1 MSRIREFFVTNAL
14 LIVAIWAGL
23 MTVGFAVQTVRI
35 NGFQIDPPF
44 LEPIGPKGLLAENAE
59 LAAANAKL
67 LAERAAAVANGK
79 RIGAANT
86 AATEKANTNEKR
98 YAETDRADA
107 ERFIAANRVRRC
119 PAARADSPSTRDGPE
134 RAEAG
139 SDLPVLD
146 DRLPEG
152 IVGVPESDIRVCT
165 ENTRRLILG
174 REWSLAIEA
183 NHAPVAETVE
193 P

>member
-1 MSRIREFFVTNAL
+1 MSWIREFFVTNAL

-35 NGFQIDPPF
+35 NGFQIDPPCC
-44 LEPIGPKGLLAENAE
+44 EPIGPKGLLAENAE
-59 LAAANAKL
+59 LASANAKL

-86 AATEKANTNEKR
+86 AATEKANTNEK
-98 YAETDRADA
+98 AELETEMPAA
-107 ERFIAANRVRRC
+107 ERFIAAGGVRRC
-119 PAARADSPSTRDGPE
+119 PAPRTDAAASGE
-134 RAEAG
+134 GAG
-139 SDLPVLD
+139 FDAGTGALPVMDDLPVVTV
-146 DRLPEG
+146 LPE
-152 IVGVPESDIRVCT
+152 DIRICT
-165 ENTRRLILG
+165 ENTAKARAWQQWGL
-174 REWSLAIEA
+174 SIEA